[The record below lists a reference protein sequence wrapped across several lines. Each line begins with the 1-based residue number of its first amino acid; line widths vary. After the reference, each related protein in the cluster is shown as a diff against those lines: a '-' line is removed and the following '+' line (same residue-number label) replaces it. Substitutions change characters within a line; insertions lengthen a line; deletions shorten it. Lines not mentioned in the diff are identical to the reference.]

1 MNNELSRAALMAVA
15 GGVIAGVSFIAGKR
29 EGSTIGKKKME
40 ILFELGRLKGIL
52 ECDSVLKEVYE
63 ARKGNEEGK

>member
-29 EGSTIGKKKME
+29 EGSTVGTKKLDMAINIGYA
-40 ILFELGRLKGIL
+40 KGLI
-52 ECDSVLKEVYE
+52 EGYIQAKEKYS
-63 ARKGNEEGK
+63 KDNEEGK

>member
-29 EGSTIGKKKME
+29 EGSTVGVKKLDVAINIGYA
-40 ILFELGRLKGIL
+40 KGLI
-52 ECDSVLKEVYE
+52 EGYMKAKEKYDV
-63 ARKGNEEGK
+63 GNEEGK